1 MKKVLLFL
9 LLVPCI
15 LLGSEV
21 QPKPSKIEKVTVY
34 LEGASIER
42 IASVNIRPGENILV
56 FNNLS
61 PDIDESSIQISGLKN
76 ATILALNYSIDYLE
90 KKVLS
95 EEYKALEVKIKQ
107 LKWERMSIQ
116 NIILGYEEELQLLKK
131 NQRINSDA
139 TDLSLEKV
147 KEMSSYYRKRITEI
161 KNAIYKERLS
171 IDEIEQQLLD
181 NGNELAKLEDFKK
194 EKRGEINLK
203 LDVKTATNLVLNIKY
218 TIKNAGWFP
227 LYDIRAINTS
237 SPIELS
243 YKANVY
249 QQSGTDWKNVKVVL
263 STGDPNTNNTK
274 PQILPK
280 YLNFVN
286 RYYNATSA
294 VRSASYKYNPT
305 IRTVSGTLLDDT
317 GLPLP
322 GVNVIEV
329 GTSNGTQTDFDG
341 NYSIVVKGGREL
353 AFSYVGFESKQL
365 PIYSS
370 IMNVQLEAGAVLEEV
385 VVTGYARSL
394 RGRERF
400 DKLSK
405 EDDFDNDY
413 KNIEVTGSGAVKESG
428 ITSVRFEIAK
438 KYSIDSNAEITVIEI
453 DKFALPAAYQHYA
466 APELNENVFLTATIK
481 DWERYDLLQGEAN
494 IYFEGSY
501 AGKTELNPT
510 ATTDSLN
517 VSLGIDPSVI
527 IKREKIDNFKRK
539 SFLGSNRIID
549 KGYRIEIKNSKK
561 SNINLLL
568 EDRIP
573 ISQNKEIKVDDIEKG
588 DAVFDNKTGI
598 LKWKLNLVPNANTKK
613 EFTYTVR
620 YPKSK
625 RINL

>member
-9 LLVPCI
+9 VLAPCI

-42 IASVNIRPGENILV
+42 IASVNIKPGENILV

-61 PDIDESSIQISGLKN
+61 PDIDESSIQISGLKD
-76 ATILALNYSIDYLE
+76 ATILALNYNIDYLE

-116 NIILGYEEELQLLKK
+116 NTISGYEEELQLLKK

-147 KEMSSYYRKRITEI
+147 KEMSDYYRKRITEI
-161 KNAIYKERLS
+161 KNAIYKEKLS

-203 LDVKTATNLVLNIKY
+203 LDAKTATNLVLNIKY

-227 LYDIRAINTS
+227 LYDIRAVNTS

-249 QQSGTDWKNVKVVL
+249 QQSGTDWKNVKIAL

-286 RYYNATSA
+286 RYYNPTSA

-305 IRTVSGTLLDDT
+305 IRTVSGTVLDDT

-322 GVNVIEV
+322 GVNIIEV

-341 NYSIVVKGGREL
+341 NYSIAVNGGREL
-353 AFSYVGFESKQL
+353 TFSYVGFDSKQL
-365 PIYSS
+365 PIYSGV
-370 IMNVQLEAGAVLEEV
+370 MNVQLEADALLEEV
-385 VVTGYARSL
+385 VVTGYATRAS
-394 RGRERF
+394 RREKKYNRMLEG
-400 DKLSK
+400 KAAGV
-405 EDDFDNDY
+405 
-413 KNIEVTGSGAVKESG
+413 EVTGSGAIKESG
-428 ITSVRFEIAK
+428 ITSVRFEIGK

-453 DKFALPAAYQHYA
+453 DKFALPAVYQHYA

-539 SFLGSNRIID
+539 SFLGANRIID
-549 KGYRIEIKNSKK
+549 KGYKIEIKNSKK
-561 SNINLLL
+561 SAISLLL
-568 EDRIP
+568 EDRVP

-598 LKWKLNLVPNANTKK
+598 MKWKLSLVPNATIKK
-613 EFTYTVR
+613 EFTYTVK